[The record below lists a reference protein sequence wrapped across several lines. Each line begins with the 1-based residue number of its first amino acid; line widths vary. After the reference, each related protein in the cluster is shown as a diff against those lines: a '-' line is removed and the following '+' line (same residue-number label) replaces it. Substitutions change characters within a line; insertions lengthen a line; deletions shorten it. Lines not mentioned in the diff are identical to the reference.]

1 MDIVCHARKELTFRQ
16 LFVVIIT
23 CIQKRKVRDV
33 TNIFRPYVYGKI
45 SDRSVPVWECGK
57 CESHCPQHLAIRQKL
72 KEADGKLL
80 PFYYKIGLKVV
91 KKLGLFW

>member
-1 MDIVCHARKELTFRQ
+1 MRILCHARKLTFRQ
-16 LFVVIIT
+16 PFVVIIT
-23 CIQKRKVRDV
+23 CIQKRKARDV
-33 TNIFRPYVYGKI
+33 MNIFRQSVFKKT
-45 SDRSVPVWECGK
+45 SDRSVPVWDVANARATVQ
-57 CESHCPQHLAIRQKL
+57 QHLAIRQKL